1 MSPWEFAQ
9 SIGLPEIL
17 VTIASLVVTWML
29 TQLSNYISNKSEEVK
44 NKTDNES
51 TKRYIEIATST
62 VTEVVDYLN
71 HSVVNDLKIAASDGK
86 LTQEEVDQIKAT
98 ARVQVQSILS
108 AEAIQALQQ
117 VYGDINALIDTW
129 IVNAVAK
136 AQSDPE
142 GSGITSTQAKVI
154 AENSGTTNREIDM
167 SILEP
172 GITYINETKQNE
184 EEAST
189 EEVADPNSDEIPNV
203 NPEA

>member
-1 MSPWEFAQ
+1 MNPWEFAQ

-17 VTIASLVVTWML
+17 VTIVSLVVTWML

-44 NKTDNES
+44 NKTDNDS
-51 TKRYIEIATST
+51 MKRYIEIATST

-142 GSGITSTQAKVI
+142 GSGITSTQAMRIK
-154 AENSGTTNREIDM
+154 ENNGTSNREIDM
-167 SILEP
+167 SVLEP
-172 GITYINETKQNE
+172 GITYINEAKQKE
-184 EEAST
+184 ETST
-189 EEVADPNSDEIPNV
+189 EEVFDSNSDESPNV

>member
-1 MSPWEFAQ
+1 MNPWEFAQ

-44 NKTDNES
+44 NKTDNDS
-51 TKRYIEIATST
+51 MKRYIEIATST

-142 GSGITSTQAKVI
+142 GSGITSTQAMRIK
-154 AENSGTTNREIDM
+154 ENNGTSNREIDM
-167 SILEP
+167 SVLEP
-172 GITYINETKQNE
+172 GITYINETTQE
-184 EEAST
+184 EETST

>member
-1 MSPWEFAQ
+1 MNPWEFAQ

-17 VTIASLVVTWML
+17 VTIVSLVVTWML

-44 NKTDNES
+44 NKTDNDS
-51 TKRYIEIATST
+51 MKRYIEIATST

-71 HSVVNDLKIAASDGK
+71 HSVVNDLKIASSDGK

-142 GSGITSTQAKVI
+142 GSGITSTQAMRIK
-154 AENSGTTNREIDM
+154 ENNGTSNREIDM
-167 SILEP
+167 SVLEP
-172 GITYINETKQNE
+172 GITYINEAKQKE
-184 EEAST
+184 ETST
-189 EEVADPNSDEIPNV
+189 EEVVDSNSDEIPNV